1 MLQEKILV
9 EVSDIL
15 ETFNIAEISLLIKEQ
30 INEDDDNF
38 INITMDHFKPLY
50 FNFAKLTKYDLEEDI
65 KTEAQN
71 RFYGICEVFIDEICE
86 RFQLAIDS
94 EWLGTRFNDLPAI
107 TMSLY
112 SFFVL
117 DFTQNVYE
125 VILNYI
131 TKNKDLVYKTFEDLK
146 SKKDAST
153 LANKKSLSP
162 EMSVIISNIYDITKW
177 IMMNISEED
186 FLNYLD
192 REYIPLK
199 VIKPMYLEGK
209 LSGNFVDIISNM
221 LAENVA
227 LNSKIGFD
235 FTINVKTG
243 VIKDLFQ

>member
-30 INEDDDNF
+30 INGDDDDF

-65 KTEAQN
+65 KDEAQN
-71 RFYGICEVFIDEICE
+71 RFFSICEVFIDEICKK
-86 RFQLAIDS
+86 FQLEIDS
-94 EWLGTRFNDLPAI
+94 EWIRSRYNDLPAI

-117 DFTQNVYE
+117 DFVQNVYE
-125 VILNYI
+125 VIVNYI
-131 TKNKDLVYKTFEDLK
+131 AINKDLVYKTFEDLK

-153 LANKKSLSP
+153 LANKKSLSS
-162 EMSVIISNIYDITKW
+162 EMTIIISNIYDITKW
-177 IMMNISEED
+177 IMMNINEED

-192 REYIPLK
+192 KDYIPLK
-199 VIKPMYLEGK
+199 VVRPMYLEGK
-209 LSGNFVDIISNM
+209 LSGNFVDVISNM
-221 LAENVA
+221 LAENVS
-227 LNSKIGFD
+227 LNSRIGFD
-235 FTINVKTG
+235 FTINTKTG

>member
-15 ETFNIAEISLLIKEQ
+15 ETFNIAEISLLIKDQ
-30 INEDDDNF
+30 INGDSDDF

-65 KTEAQN
+65 KDEAQN
-71 RFYGICEVFIDEICE
+71 RFFGICEVFIEEICKK
-86 RFQLAIDS
+86 FQLEIDS
-94 EWLGTRFNDLPAI
+94 EWIGTRYNDLPAI

-131 TKNKDLVYKTFEDLK
+131 IKNKDLVYKTFEDLK

-153 LANKKSLSP
+153 LANKKSLGP
-162 EMSVIISNIYDITKW
+162 EMAVIISNIYDINKW

-186 FLNYLD
+186 FLDYLD
-192 REYIPLK
+192 KDYIPLK
-199 VIKPMYLEGK
+199 VIRPMYLEGK
-209 LSGNFVDIISNM
+209 LSGNFVDVISNTY
-221 LAENVA
+221 
-227 LNSKIGFD
+227 S
-235 FTINVKTG
+235 IN
-243 VIKDLFQ
+243 